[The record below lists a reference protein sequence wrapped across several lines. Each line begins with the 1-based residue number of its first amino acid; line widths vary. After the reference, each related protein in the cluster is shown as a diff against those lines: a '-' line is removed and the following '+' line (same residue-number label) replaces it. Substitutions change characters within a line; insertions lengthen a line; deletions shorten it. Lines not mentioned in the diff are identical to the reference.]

1 MTTSTSSI
9 GPTRGLRPDRGSDRL
24 LTPAFVRLSV
34 GDLAYFTATG
44 VAIYALPTYVTG
56 PVGSDT
62 AGVGLAF
69 GAFAVTALVLR
80 PFAGRLSDRVG
91 RRPLLVGGALL
102 AAAMMLL
109 TGLADTLPVV
119 VALRLGIGVAEA
131 AFFVASVAALAD
143 LAPASRLGEALSYN
157 SLGLYLGFTLGPP
170 LGELLVRSFGHTAAW
185 YGAAVLLV
193 VAATVIHGMGET
205 RVSRSPDE
213 EGPASLIHW
222 RAVPP
227 ALGFLT
233 SVVAMGG
240 FLAYASLH
248 AEAVGLART
257 SIPLALYGLVVVVCR
272 VAFAKVPDR
281 LPPLPLGAAALAA
294 IAGGLLLAAA
304 WTTPAGFLLGAA
316 LLGVGVSFSTPAFF
330 SAIFATARP
339 SEHGAASGTASVCL
353 DLGIGGG
360 PVLLGLMAQG
370 VGIPGAF
377 AAAAGVAVA
386 GSAWT
391 LVLARRAP
399 GA

>member
-1 MTTSTSSI
+1 MTTSTSSV
-9 GPTRGLRPDRGSDRL
+9 GPTRGLRADPGSDRL
-24 LTPAFVRLSV
+24 LTPAFVRLCV
-34 GDLAYFTATG
+34 GDLAYFTAAG
-44 VAIYALPTYVTG
+44 VSIYALPTYVTG

-62 AGVGLAF
+62 AGAGLAF

-102 AAAMMLL
+102 AAATMLL
-109 TGLADTLPVV
+109 TAFADTLPLVV
-119 VALRLGIGVAEA
+119 VLRLGIGVAEA
-131 AFFVASVAALAD
+131 AFFVASFAALAD

-157 SLGLYLGFTLGPP
+157 SLGLYLGIAVGPP
-170 LGELLVRSFGHTAAW
+170 LGELLVRTFGHTGAW

-205 RVSRSPDE
+205 RVE
-213 EGPASLIHW
+213 TPAGTDAPAPLIHW

-248 AEAVGLART
+248 AEDVGLAGT
-257 SIPLALYGLVVVVCR
+257 SLPLALYGLVVVTCR
-272 VAFAKVPDR
+272 VVFAKVYDR

-304 WTTPAGFLLGAA
+304 WTTPAGFLLGAV

-339 SEHGAASGTASVCL
+339 SERGAASGTASVCL

-360 PVLLGLMAQG
+360 PVLLGLVAQG
-370 VGIPGAF
+370 VGVPAAF
-377 AAAAGVAVA
+377 ALAAGVAAA
-386 GSAWT
+386 GSGWT
-391 LVLARRAP
+391 LVLARRTART
-399 GA
+399 